1 MKFPIGFDLILRAKF
16 YAMPELRFDGGL
28 QGFGTSMGCE

>member
-16 YAMPELRFDGGL
+16 YAMPELRFDGAWFAGIWDQDGL
-28 QGFGTSMGCE
+28 